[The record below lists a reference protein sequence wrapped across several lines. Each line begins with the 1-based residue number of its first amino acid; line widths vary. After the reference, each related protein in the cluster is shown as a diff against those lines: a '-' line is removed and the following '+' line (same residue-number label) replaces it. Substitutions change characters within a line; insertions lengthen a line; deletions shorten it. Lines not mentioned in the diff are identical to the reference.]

1 MRLPATGRRAV
12 VLLALAGATGLFL
25 AVIPGHRGWFD
36 VGVYYGTV
44 RHWTDGGPLYDYVHP
59 NSTMGFT
66 YPPFAAVCMLPMAL
80 VGWHTAVA
88 ISVVLSALAAA
99 ALLRWLVDPVAR
111 RMGWNRWFAFGVAGC
126 LFGLLEPVRD
136 TFSFGQVNLLLVAL
150 VLADWRLLAGA
161 RGGAAPG
168 REDGDAGR
176 RRSRYAGIGIGLAAA
191 FKLTPA
197 VFILYLAVTRR
208 RRAALVATGTA
219 AAATLLGRMADPEA
233 SYAFWTDLL
242 WHTDRVGSLGYVS
255 NQSLQGMIVRLAPD
269 LPGRAVWGLAV
280 LCVLAVW
287 GYRVHRAAAA
297 GDEAGGF
304 ALTGLAACLISPI
317 TWVHHLVWA
326 LPALLLLAEAGLREP
341 ADSARRRRLLT
352 AAVTGYVLLCSS
364 VVWLWR
370 FDTGG
375 VGGLVGGSAYLW
387 ITLGLL
393 LGLPI
398 RPVRAAADPPGEDAV
413 AGRPVPAGRTVG
425 TAPGIHRPAGGE
437 SIGAG
442 PSRSRRRTVGSG
454 GRSRGEL
461 PEPEHS
467 ATRPI

>member
-1 MRLPATGRRAV
+1 MRRSATGRRLL
-12 VLLALAGATGLFL
+12 VLLALATATGLFL

-44 RHWTDGGPLYDYVHP
+44 RHWTGGGHLYDYVHP

-66 YPPFAAVCMLPMAL
+66 YPPFAAVCMLPMTL

-88 ISVVLSALAAA
+88 VSVVLSALAAA

-111 RMGWNRWFAFGVAGC
+111 RLGWNRWFAFGVAGC

-136 TFSFGQVNLLLVAL
+136 TFSFGQVNLVLVAL
-150 VLADWRLLAGA
+150 VLADRRLLAGA
-161 RGGAAPG
+161 DDGSGPGGGSGTAA
-168 REDGDAGR
+168 R

-219 AAATLLGRMADPEA
+219 AAATLLGRLADPAA
-233 SYAFWTDLL
+233 SDAFWTDLL

-269 LPGRAVWGLAV
+269 LPGRAAWGLAV
-280 LCVLAVW
+280 LGVIAVW

-297 GDEAGGF
+297 GDEAAGF
-304 ALTGLAACLISPI
+304 ALTGLVACLVSPI

-326 LPALLLLAEAGLREP
+326 LPALILLADAGLRAP
-341 ADSARRRRLLT
+341 ADSGRRRRLLT
-352 AAVTGYVLLCSS
+352 AAVCGYVLLCSS

-375 VGGLVGGSAYLW
+375 VGGLIGGSAYLW

-393 LGLPI
+393 FALPV
-398 RPVRAAADPPGEDAV
+398 RPVAVRSGPPGVVEPSGADAV
-413 AGRPVPAGRTVG
+413 PGPLVPVGR
-425 TAPGIHRPAGGE
+425 
-437 SIGAG
+437 
-442 PSRSRRRTVGSG
+442 SG
-454 GRSRGEL
+454 GRGL
-461 PEPEHS
+461 PEGPPPDGRR
-467 ATRPI
+467 TGPT